1 MVSEKF
7 SIPVNLG
14 MIVIGETCKRFR
26 EFKSE
31 YFNKILFL
39 DNGVFNKKELEEFIL
54 SINIVCIVVSDADND
69 ENYFFLNK
77 IYNLIENDSS
87 KVSIL
92 FINKF
97 HEVCKSFNAFSTFNI
112 DTDSDTVF
120 KFIEKFSI
128 NKGGFINLDFPDYK
142 YIFEGYEN
150 EFYFFSDEI
159 VYADDSTIKES
170 INKLDLE
177 LNGKYFDK
185 SVEYKILLKTFY
197 NPKTKYSPVSMC
209 QTLVGG
215 IRNTTSKKCDDC
227 MIEGIDLEN
236 INDFEYCCMIVK
248 EKKV

>member
-1 MVSEKF
+1 MVSKKF

-54 SINIVCIVVSDADND
+54 SINLVCIVVNDADND

-87 KVSIL
+87 KVSLL
-92 FINKF
+92 FINKL

-112 DTDSDTVF
+112 DTDSATVF

-128 NKGGFINLDFPDYK
+128 NKEGFINLDFADYK
-142 YIFEGYEN
+142 YIFEGFEN

-170 INKLDLE
+170 INKLNLG

-209 QTLVGG
+209 QTLVDG
-215 IRNTTSKKCDDC
+215 IRNTTSKKCDEC

-236 INDFEYCCMIVK
+236 INDFEYCCVIIK